1 MKTRQT
7 LLSLLLFVA
16 LMVFMAAC
24 SAGSQT
30 INEDQIV
37 DQTVNQRLD
46 QIRLELQQEL
56 QTRVNEL
63 IPTAV
68 PTEPDIDAEILAVDL
83 PVSTSDYDLG
93 LQDALIEVYQAV
105 NPSVVY
111 ILNPAGTSGSGF
123 VYDSAGHIVT
133 NNHVVSS
140 AQNYEVVFSNGDRAS
155 ADLIGTDLDSD
166 LAVIKVDSLP
176 EGIQPL
182 QLAEANNL
190 SVGQFVVAIG
200 NPFGEQGSMSF
211 GIVSGLGR
219 SLPSQ
224 RTLTTGSTYSLPEV
238 IQTDAPINPGNSGG
252 PLLNLDGEVVGI
264 NAAIASQT
272 GENSGVGFSIPVA
285 AVWKVI
291 PSLIQDGSYTYPY
304 IGAGFDAEVSLSEL
318 SVYGLDQT
326 QGAYVVSVS
335 PGSPASLAGLQA
347 ADQSTGKGGDL
358 IVAINGKPIQ
368 DFNDL
373 NTFLV
378 FEASPGETIDLT
390 IIRAGERINLPLT
403 LGERP

>member
-1 MKTRQT
+1 MKINKTIISSF
-7 LLSLLLFVA
+7 LLITI
-16 LMVFMAAC
+16 MVFLAAC
-24 SAGSQT
+24 SAGNQA
-30 INEDQIV
+30 INDDQSV
-37 DQTVNQRLD
+37 DQMVD
-46 QIRLELQQEL
+46 QIRSELQQEMR
-56 QTRVNEL
+56 TRINEL
-63 IPTAV
+63 IPTTI
-68 PTEPDIDAEILAVDL
+68 PPEPDTDAEILTVDM
-83 PVSTSDYDLG
+83 PVLAGTYDLG

-111 ILNPAGTSGSGF
+111 ILNAVGSSGSGF
-123 VYDSAGHIVT
+123 VYDTEGHIVT
-133 NNHVVSS
+133 NNHVVSGGS
-140 AQNYEVVFSNGDRAS
+140 SYEVVFSNGDRAS
-155 ADLIGTDLDSD
+155 AELIGTDVDSD
-166 LAVIKVDSLP
+166 LAVIKVDELP
-176 EGIQPL
+176 AAVQPL
-182 QLAEANNL
+182 PLAEAGSL
-190 SVGQFVVAIG
+190 LVGQFVVAIG

-252 PLLNLDGEVVGI
+252 PLLNLEGEVVGI

-304 IGAGFDAEVSLSEL
+304 IGAGFDAEVSLTEL